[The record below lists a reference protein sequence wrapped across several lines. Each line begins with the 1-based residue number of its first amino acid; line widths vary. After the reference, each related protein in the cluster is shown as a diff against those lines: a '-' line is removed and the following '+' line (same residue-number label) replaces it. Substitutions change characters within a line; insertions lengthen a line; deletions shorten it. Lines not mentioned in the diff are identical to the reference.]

1 MKDHLRSTPVVL
13 GYIDKKG
20 TSLERKRRVS
30 YDIRPSGRM
39 ASTHVETNKP
49 YCDILGRK
57 YCIVCSEETMRET
70 AYVQSLTEA
79 ENVISRSANQSRM
92 SYTTQSWQRS
102 DYGIDMKRESC
113 FQEDGRVDHLVNS
126 MFPLM
131 YRALSSTTKVSNAGS
146 VRPTSDRGKI
156 IRSFE
161 SNSQRHEIRTHTPA
175 CSLDSTIDY
184 DDFEA
189 NSDFISV
196 SEKNNFPSEEGTLND
211 QAKLCTRSTLIGE
224 ELGYS
229 GERDLNSSETDQDH
243 DTIDDLETLSISS
256 DVHTGVRQKK
266 SGRSYHE
273 LVRRSSVVGK
283 GIRNQTNEKIRFR
296 LKEWKPTKYLQF
308 RVEREEKYI
317 DSGLGTLEET
327 ASENKKS
334 ETLEPILTLEKLK
347 LPKYTQS
354 MLPMEPVMCG
364 FKYIKNRWKDE
375 AVFKNNDFA
384 IKLNMIGKD
393 H

>member
-1 MKDHLRSTPVVL
+1 MKDHLRSTDVVL

-20 TSLERKRRVS
+20 TSLERKGRVS
-30 YDIRPSGRM
+30 YDIRPSGRI
-39 ASTHVETNKP
+39 ASTHVQTNKP

-79 ENVISRSANQSRM
+79 ENVIARSANQSRM
-92 SYTTQSWQRS
+92 SYTTKSWQRS
-102 DYGIDMKRESC
+102 DSGIDIKRESC

-131 YRALSSTTKVSNAGS
+131 YRALSSTTKVSREGS
-146 VRPTSDRGKI
+146 VRPTSNTG
-156 IRSFE
+156 SFE
-161 SNSQRHEIRTHTPA
+161 SNSQRNETSTHTPA
-175 CSLDSTIDY
+175 CSLDSNIDD

-211 QAKLCTRSTLIGE
+211 QAKLGTRDTLIDE

-229 GERDLNSSETDQDH
+229 VKRNLDSSGTDKDH
-243 DTIDDLETLSISS
+243 DTFDDLETLSISS
-256 DVHTGVRQKK
+256 DVHTGVRQQK
-266 SGRSYHE
+266 SGSSYHE
-273 LVRRSSVVGK
+273 LVRRSSVAGK

-296 LKEWKPTKYLQF
+296 LKKWKPTKYLQF
-308 RVEREEKYI
+308 REERAEKYI

-327 ASENKKS
+327 TSENKES
-334 ETLEPILTLEKLK
+334 ETIQPILTLEKLK

-354 MLPMEPVMCG
+354 MLPMEPVICR

-375 AVFKNNDFA
+375 AEFKKNDFA
-384 IKLNMIGKD
+384 IKLNMIGKK